1 MAIIKIRRTTTSST
15 PTGLTFGEPAFVQ
28 GKNSFYITN
37 SSSTAVRVGA
47 EVDTDNTF
55 TANSDDRLPTQKA
68 VKAYVDNNLAS
79 GAVTSVEGV
88 TGAVDLVAGSG
99 VSITPGTHPD
109 KSITIV
115 NTGVTGITGTANQI
129 TANFNTGSVTLS
141 LPSAITAPGSLTT
154 TGNLTVGGNLIV
166 NGTTTTVNSETVTI
180 QDPVIVLGGTVGV
193 DDSKDRG
200 IQFNYNG
207 GNTGFFGYDD
217 SADRFIFLTTA
228 TNSSEVFSGTLGDAA
243 FGSLYLGTGA
253 NNTRFITS
261 TLTGNR
267 RHIVPDW
274 DGNLVSPSGFGSSN
288 NIIKSNGS
296 GTQPTWIDPTASG
309 FTAFYGTNA
318 TNIHGGAAGSLPYQS
333 SANATTFL
341 SIGSANRV
349 LTSSGSAPQW
359 SDPTV
364 SGFTAFAAANAQT
377 ILVNSDTSD
386 TTCFLTFVNTASDSY
401 QTQKYNSSLG
411 YNASSNAIT
420 ATTFIGALSGNASS
434 ATNATNSVNVISTE
448 QTTGT
453 FYLVGMTAAG
463 TTGALLI
470 DAAGATALS
479 YAVATGTLT
488 CAVLEALVD
497 GGSY

>member
-1 MAIIKIRRTTTSST
+1 MAIIKFKRTSTSNL

-47 EVDTDNTF
+47 EVDTNTSLGS
-55 TANSDDRLPTQKA
+55 SDDKIPTQLA
-68 VKAYVDNNLAS
+68 VKTYVDNNLAS
-79 GAVTSVEGV
+79 GAVTSVNGV
-88 TGAVDLVAGSG
+88 TGAASLRAGTG
-99 VSITPGTHPD
+99 ISIAVGTHPD
-109 KSITIV
+109 KGITFT

-129 TANFNTGSVTLS
+129 TANQNTGSVTFS
-141 LPSAITAPGSLTT
+141 LPSAITTPGSLTT
-154 TGNLTVGGNLIV
+154 TGNLTVGGNLVV
-166 NGTTTTVNSETVTI
+166 NGTTTTVNSNTVTI
-180 QDPVIVLGGTVGV
+180 EDPVIVLGGTVGF

-200 IQFNYNG
+200 VEFHYNA

-217 SADRFIFLTTA
+217 SADRFTFLTTA
-228 TNSSEVFSGTLGDAA
+228 SNSSEVFSGTPGDAA
-243 FGSLYLGTGA
+243 FGSLYLGTGG
-253 NNTRFITS
+253 NSTRLITS

-288 NIIKSNGS
+288 NIIRSNGS
-296 GTQPTWIDPTASG
+296 GSQPSWIDPTA
-309 FTAFYGTNA
+309 T
-318 TNIHGGAAGSLPYQS
+318 
-333 SANATTFL
+333 
-341 SIGSANRV
+341 
-349 LTSSGSAPQW
+349 
-359 SDPTV
+359 
-364 SGFTAFAAANAQT
+364 GFTAFAATNAQT
-377 ILVNSDTSD
+377 TLVNSDTSD

-401 QTQKYNSSLG
+401 QTQKYNSGLG
-411 YNASSNAIT
+411 YNASTNAIT
-420 ATTFIGALSGNASS
+420 ATTFVGTLSGNASS

-453 FYLVGMTAAG
+453 FYLVGMAAAG

-479 YAVATGTLT
+479 YAVATGTVT
-488 CAVLEALVD
+488 CAVLEAMVD